1 MMSKLWIDLVARM
14 PWLESKPYLV
24 DIRRTEVLVEILSE
38 LGFRVVRAS
47 LPAATQDVEEELL
60 IELSRKL
67 DFSELGA
74 GSWAAYSDRLW
85 DLQMLEDVAP
95 VAVVVEG
102 LDVLLRSDVHS
113 LLRCAHNLLSMTE
126 AVGLSD
132 DSADLQ
138 IEYFFTGVW
147 QFNVESAGDSPRQ

>member
-1 MMSKLWIDLVARM
+1 M
-14 PWLESKPYLV
+14 PWLESKPFLV
-24 DIRRTEVLVEILSE
+24 DISRTEVLVETLSG

-47 LPAATQDVEEELL
+47 LPAASQDVEEELL

-95 VAVVVEG
+95 VAVVIEG
-102 LDVLLRSDVHS
+102 LDVLLRSNLHS
-113 LLRCAHNLLSMTE
+113 LLRCVHNLLSMTE

-132 DSADLQ
+132 DRADLQ
-138 IEYFFTGVW
+138 MEYFFTGVW
-147 QFNVESAGDSPRQ
+147 QFNVESASDSPWQ